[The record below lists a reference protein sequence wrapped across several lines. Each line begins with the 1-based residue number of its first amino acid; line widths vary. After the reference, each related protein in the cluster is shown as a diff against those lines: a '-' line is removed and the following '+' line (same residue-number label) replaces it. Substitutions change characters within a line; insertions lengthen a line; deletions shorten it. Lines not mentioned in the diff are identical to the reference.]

1 MSTESITRR
10 VLFSGRVQGV
20 GFRWTVNRHAR
31 RYPVTGFVRNLHDGR
46 VELVI
51 SGTVDSLD
59 QLSADV
65 TEHFAD
71 NITAVDSESVEHPED
86 FMDFRILS

>member
-20 GFRWTVNRHAR
+20 GFRWTVNRLAR

>member
-20 GFRWTVNRHAR
+20 GFRWTVNRLAR
-31 RYPVTGFVRNLHDGR
+31 RYPVTGFVRNLRDGR